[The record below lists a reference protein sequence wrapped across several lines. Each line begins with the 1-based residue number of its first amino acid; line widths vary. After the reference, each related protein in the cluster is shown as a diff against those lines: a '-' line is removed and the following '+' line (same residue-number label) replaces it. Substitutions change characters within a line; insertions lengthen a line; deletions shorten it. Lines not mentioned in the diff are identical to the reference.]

1 MPAKS
6 GRRGAAVRAILAC
19 MASYSFTLFD
29 TALGRCGIAWGPL
42 GVRAVS
48 FAEPNDEDT
57 SNRLRR
63 RAPGAEEAP
72 PPPEIARLIEDIKAL
87 FEGEPRDLSY
97 APLDMEGVGEFERAV
112 YALSLQIRPGEAKT
126 YGDLAKALGDVAQS
140 RRVGQALGRNPFPIV
155 VPCHRI
161 VGADGAMTGF
171 SAPGGAELK
180 RKLLKI
186 EGALAPD
193 LFDL

>member
-1 MPAKS
+1 MS
-6 GRRGAAVRAILAC
+6 DSQFIL
-19 MASYSFTLFD
+19 FE
-29 TALGRCGIAWGPL
+29 TALGRCGMAWGPA

-48 FAEPNDEDT
+48 FAHADDAAT
-57 SNRLRR
+57 RKHLLRY
-63 RAPGAEEAP
+63 APGAVECVTP
-72 PPPEIARLIEDIKAL
+72 PEEIARIIADIVAL

-97 APLDMEGVGEFERAV
+97 IALDLDPIGDFERDV
-112 YALSLQIRPGEAKT
+112 YALALVIKPGEVKT
-126 YGDLAKALGDVAQS
+126 YGNLARAMGDVSLS
-140 RRVGQALGRNPFPIV
+140 RRVGQALGRNPFPII

-161 VGADGAMTGF
+161 VGGDGAMTGF

-193 LFDL
+193 LFDAL